1 MHTYDFHIGDYA
13 RDTGHLSLL
22 EHGVY
27 RLLLDRLYSDEAPL
41 PLDITKLTRKLGAKT
56 TSEQNA
62 VATVLDEFFHQTPEG
77 YTHKRVIQELSEARL
92 RALKSK
98 YSQVMRWWRH
108 NKWPHEPTLDT
119 YIANPSA
126 YHDPHTGHIRQPAAA
141 STETNGSNTTV
152 YDRNTKGDK
161 RNSYQPPTAN
171 RQLPTANRQLPTAK
185 EIKTP
190 LIPQGG
196 DIDPSASPAPQ
207 QTDTLELQH
216 DESEAIPPQKR
227 KGGRARLEA
236 PEFPDDLPH
245 AYRDPL
251 TTWFN
256 YKRQVGKGY
265 VDTGWA
271 ALVARERKFTPA
283 DVAESVQASLANGY
297 TGLFTADM
305 LAKLRNLPS
314 QKKETGAAPTI
325 NPITTP
331 DWDWLT
337 LATTLWPQHNLHN
350 QRWQDL
356 PASTRHDLRQAHQ
369 KGLPA

>member
-13 RDTGHLSLL
+13 RDTAHLSLL

-41 PLDITKLTRKLGAKT
+41 PLDVTKLTRKLGAKT

-108 NKWPHEPTLDT
+108 NKWANEPTLDT
-119 YIANPSA
+119 YIANPEA
-126 YHDPHTGHIRQPAAA
+126 YHDPHTGHIRQPLAA

-152 YDRNTKGDK
+152 YDRTTKGGK

-171 RQLPTANRQLPTAK
+171 CQLPTAK

-207 QTDTLELQH
+207 QTDSLELQH
-216 DESEAIPPQKR
+216 DRSEATASPQKK

-236 PEFPDDLPH
+236 PQFPAELPE
-245 AYRDPL
+245 AYHPPL
-251 TTWFN
+251 AAWFD
-256 YKRQVGKGY
+256 YKRHIGKGY

-271 ALVARERKFTPA
+271 ALITQQRKFTA
-283 DVAESVQASLANGY
+283 AQVAESVQTSMANGW
-297 TGLFTADM
+297 TGLFTDKIA
-305 LAKLRNLPS
+305 S
-314 QKKETGAAPTI
+314 SHTFQKKETGGAVTV